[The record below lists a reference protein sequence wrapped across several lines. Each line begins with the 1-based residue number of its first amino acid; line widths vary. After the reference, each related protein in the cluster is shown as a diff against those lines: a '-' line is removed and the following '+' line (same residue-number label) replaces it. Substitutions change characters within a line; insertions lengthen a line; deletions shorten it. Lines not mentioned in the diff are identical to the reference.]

1 MREQRMHLVPR
12 GTLIALVGNPNC
24 GKTALFNRLTG
35 SHQKVANYA
44 GATVEKKEGR
54 LSLSDGRALRVLDL
68 PGVYSLYP
76 RSDDERVACAV
87 LLGQSPG
94 EKRPDAL
101 VCVVDA
107 TNLRRGLRLVLAVQR
122 LGLPCL
128 VVLNMADL
136 AAGRGLQIDP
146 EAMSQALGVP
156 VVTSVAVQS
165 GGDAAVRH
173 WLAGQPWAH
182 WPQGPQARSQG
193 AVQGTE
199 QGSEQA
205 SVQVGPD
212 ASLEQAHAEG
222 DHVRVQA
229 LLCRLQL
236 DSLVPDAL
244 SDRIDRVVLH
254 PVLGPLLLLAVLFLV
269 FQAVFAW
276 ANIPM
281 EAIKNGT
288 EALSA
293 MALQAWPDVW
303 WRALLVQ
310 GLLAGMGG
318 VLVFL
323 PQILI
328 LFFFILLLEESG
340 YLPRAAFLLDRIM
353 GGVGLSGRS
362 FIPLLSSFACAVP
375 GIMAAR
381 SIANRRDRLV
391 TILIA
396 PLMTCS
402 ARLPVYTLLISAFIP
417 ADNWHGMHLQGL
429 VLLGLYFTGIA
440 GGMAV
445 AWVLKWL
452 TRSGRQSRP
461 LMMELPSYHWPT
473 LRNLAMGLW
482 QRAWIFLRR
491 VGSVILLLS
500 VALWWLAS
508 YPAAPVGAVGP
519 AIEHSYA
526 GQVGRALQ
534 VLFAPLGFN
543 WQISVALLTG
553 MAAREVAIGAL
564 ATVYAVVAA
573 DAGAATALAPVLAE
587 QWSLAT
593 GMALLAWYIF
603 APQCL
608 STLVAI
614 HRESG
619 GWKLPAITLL
629 YQLGLA
635 YGAAFITFR
644 VVSAWV

>member
-1 MREQRMHLVPR
+1 MREQRLHLVPR
-12 GTLIALVGNPNC
+12 GTMVALVGNPNC

-35 SHQKVANYA
+35 SRQKVANYA

-54 LSLSDGRALRVLDL
+54 LAMPDGTALRVLDL

-76 RSDDERVACAV
+76 RSDDERVACDV

-107 TNLRRGLRLVLAVQR
+107 TNLRRGLRLVLAIKR

-136 AAGRGLQIDP
+136 AADRGLRIDA
-146 EAMSQALGVP
+146 EALSRALDLP
-156 VVTSVAVQS
+156 VVSSVAVQP
-165 GGDAAVRH
+165 GGDEAVRD
-173 WLAGQPWAH
+173 WLATLPWLQWRPVAMAADA
-182 WPQGPQARSQG
+182 PSAG
-193 AVQGTE
+193 ATGTE
-199 QGSEQA
+199 A
-205 SVQVGPD
+205 
-212 ASLEQAHAEG
+212 
-222 DHVRVQA
+222 DHLQVQA
-229 LLCRLQL
+229 ILHRLQL
-236 DSLVPDAL
+236 DSLVPDVL

-254 PVLGPLLLLAVLFLV
+254 PWLGPVILLAVLFLV

-276 ANIPM
+276 AVWPM
-281 EAIKNGT
+281 DQIKSGT
-288 EALSA
+288 DLLSA
-293 MALQAWPDVW
+293 LAVQMLPEAW
-303 WRALLVQ
+303 WRDLLVQ

-375 GIMAAR
+375 GIMATR
-381 SIANRRDRLV
+381 TIANRRDRLV

-417 ADNWHGMHLQGL
+417 SGTWHGLHRQGL
-429 VLLGLYFTGIA
+429 VLLGLYLAGIT

-445 AWVLKWL
+445 AWVLKQL
-452 TRSGRQSRP
+452 TRSGRQTRP

-473 LRNLAMGLW
+473 LRNLALGLW

-491 VGSVILLLS
+491 VGTVILLLT
-500 VALWWLAS
+500 VALWVLAS
-508 YPAAPVGAVGP
+508 YPAAPAGAVGP

-526 GQVGRALQ
+526 GQIGHVLQ

-573 DAGAATALAPVLAE
+573 DGGAGTATALAPVLAG

-619 GWKLPAITLL
+619 SWKLPAITVV
-629 YQLGLA
+629 YQLALA

-644 VVSAWV
+644 VVSLWL

>member
-1 MREQRMHLVPR
+1 MREQRLYLMPR
-12 GTLIALVGNPNC
+12 GTMLALVGNPNC
-24 GKTALFNRLTG
+24 GKTALFNLLTG
-35 SHQKVANYA
+35 SRQKVANYA
-44 GATVEKKEGR
+44 GVTVEKKEG
-54 LSLSDGRALRVLDL
+54 SLPMPDGAALRVLDL

-76 RSDDERVACAV
+76 RSDDERVACDV
-87 LLGQSPG
+87 LMGKSAG

-107 TNLRRGLRLVLAVQR
+107 TNLRRGLRLVLAVKR

-128 VVLNMADL
+128 VVLNMADQ
-136 AAGRGLQIDP
+136 AEGRGLKIDT
-146 EAMSQALGVP
+146 EALSEALGLP
-156 VVTSVAVQS
+156 VVTSVAVRQ
-165 GGDAAVRH
+165 GGEAAIRQWLVKRPWTHSSPLPGRVESPEVQQDAGHIEA
-173 WLAGQPWAH
+173 
-182 WPQGPQARSQG
+182 
-193 AVQGTE
+193 
-199 QGSEQA
+199 
-205 SVQVGPD
+205 
-212 ASLEQAHAEG
+212 
-222 DHVRVQA
+222 DHVVVQDI
-229 LLCRLQL
+229 LRRLQL
-236 DSLVPDAL
+236 DSLVPDVL

-254 PVLGPLLLLAVLFLV
+254 PWIGPLILLAVLFLV

-276 ANIPM
+276 AVWPM
-281 EAIKNGT
+281 DLIKSGT
-288 EALSA
+288 DALSA
-293 MALQAWPDVW
+293 VALQVLPEAW
-303 WRALLVQ
+303 WRDLLVQ

-375 GIMAAR
+375 GIMATR
-381 SIANRRDRLV
+381 TIANRRDRLV

-402 ARLPVYTLLISAFIP
+402 ARLPVYTLLISAFVP
-417 ADNWHGMHLQGL
+417 AKTWGGMQLQGL
-429 VLLGLYFTGIA
+429 VLLGLYLAGIA
-440 GGMAV
+440 GGMGV
-445 AWVLKWL
+445 AWVLKQL
-452 TRSGRQSRP
+452 TCTGRQTRP

-473 LRNLAMGLW
+473 LRNLALGLW

-491 VGSVILLLS
+491 VGTVILLLT
-500 VALWWLAS
+500 VVLWGLAS
-508 YPAAPVGAVGP
+508 YPAAPADAVGS
-519 AIEHSYA
+519 AIEYSYA
-526 GQVGRALQ
+526 GQIGRALQ

-573 DAGAATALAPVLAE
+573 DGGGAATALAPVLAG

-614 HRESG
+614 YRESG
-619 GWKLPAITLL
+619 GWKLPAITVL
-629 YQLGLA
+629 YQLALA

-644 VVSAWV
+644 LVSVWT

>member
-1 MREQRMHLVPR
+1 MKRAAWSWSLSVREQRLNQVPR
-12 GTLIALVGNPNC
+12 GTMVALVGNPNC

-35 SHQKVANYA
+35 SRQKVANYA
-44 GATVEKKEGR
+44 GVTVEKKEGTWFLPDGKPLR
-54 LSLSDGRALRVLDL
+54 LLDL

-76 RSDDERVACAV
+76 RSDDERVACDV
-87 LLGQSPG
+87 LLGQSAG

-107 TNLRRGLRLVLAVQR
+107 TNLRRGLRLVLAVKR

-136 AAGRGLQIDP
+136 AASRGLKID
-146 EAMSQALGVP
+146 AQALSRALDLP
-156 VVTSVAVQS
+156 VVSSVAVQP
-165 GGDAAVRH
+165 GGDAAVRD
-173 WLAGQPWAH
+173 WLARQPWLQ
-182 WPQGPQARSQG
+182 WPLLSP
-193 AVQGTE
+193 AVDASTTLDFSTE
-199 QGSEQA
+199 A
-205 SVQVGPD
+205 DHVQVQAILHLLRLD
-212 ASLEQAHAEG
+212 A
-222 DHVRVQA
+222 
-229 LLCRLQL
+229 
-236 DSLVPDAL
+236 LVPDVL

-254 PVLGPLLLLAVLFLV
+254 PWAGPVLLLLVLFLV

-276 ANIPM
+276 ATWPM
-281 EAIKNGT
+281 DLIKSG
-288 EALSA
+288 ADMLSA
-293 MALQAWPDVW
+293 SAMQMLPQAW
-303 WRALLVQ
+303 WRDLLVQ

-375 GIMAAR
+375 GIMATR
-381 SIANRRDRLV
+381 TIANRRDRLV

-402 ARLPVYTLLISAFIP
+402 ARLPVYTLLISAFVP
-417 ADNWHGMHLQGL
+417 VRTWAGLQLQGL
-429 VLLGLYFTGIA
+429 VLLALYLAGIA
-440 GGMAV
+440 GGMGV
-445 AWVLKWL
+445 AWLLKWL
-452 TRSGRQSRP
+452 SSAGRQTRP

-473 LRNLAMGLW
+473 WRNLALGLW

-491 VGSVILLLS
+491 VGTVILLLTM
-500 VALWWLAS
+500 ALWALAS
-508 YPAAPVGAVGP
+508 YPSAPAGTVGP

-526 GQVGRALQ
+526 GQIGHVLQ
-534 VLFAPLGFN
+534 LLFAPLGFN

-573 DAGAATALAPVLAE
+573 DGGAAATALAPVLAA

-619 GWKLPAITLL
+619 SWKWPAVTVI
-629 YQLGLA
+629 YQLVLA
-635 YGAAFITFR
+635 YGAAFTVFK
-644 VVSAWV
+644 VVSAWG

>member
-1 MREQRMHLVPR
+1 MVPR
-12 GTLIALVGNPNC
+12 GKMVALVGNPNC

-35 SHQKVANYA
+35 SRQKVANYA
-44 GATVEKKEGR
+44 GVTVEKKEGR
-54 LSLSDGRALRVLDL
+54 LPMPDGTSLRMLDL

-76 RSDDERVACAV
+76 RSEDERVACDV
-87 LLGQSPG
+87 LLGQSAG

-107 TNLRRGLRLVLAVQR
+107 TNLRRGLRLVLSIKR

-136 AAGRGLQIDP
+136 AAGRGLHIDP
-146 EAMSQALGVP
+146 QALSLALDMP
-156 VVTSVAVQS
+156 VVSSVAVHA
-165 GGDAAVRH
+165 GGDAAVRD
-173 WLAGQPWAH
+173 WLARQPWLQ
-182 WPQGPQARSQG
+182 WPVLSPALDASS
-193 AVQGTE
+193 ALHFSTE
-199 QGSEQA
+199 A
-205 SVQVGPD
+205 DHVQV
-212 ASLEQAHAEG
+212 QAILHT
-222 DHVRVQA
+222 
-229 LLCRLQL
+229 LQL
-236 DSLVPDAL
+236 DALVPDVL

-254 PVLGPLLLLAVLFLV
+254 PWLGPLILLCVLFLI

-276 ANIPM
+276 ATWPM
-281 EAIKNGT
+281 DLIKAGT
-288 EALSA
+288 DALSGWA
-293 MALQAWPDVW
+293 VQALPEAW
-303 WRALLVQ
+303 WRDLLVQ
-310 GLLAGMGG
+310 GMLAGMGG

-375 GIMAAR
+375 GIMATR

-402 ARLPVYTLLISAFIP
+402 ARLPVYTLLISAFVP
-417 ADNWHGMHLQGL
+417 ASTWGGMQLQGL
-429 VLLGLYFTGIA
+429 VLLGLYLAGIA
-440 GGMAV
+440 GGMGV
-445 AWVLKWL
+445 AWLLKQI
-452 TRSGRQSRP
+452 TRSGRQTRP

-473 LRNLAMGLW
+473 LRNLALGLW

-491 VGSVILLLS
+491 VGTVILLLT
-500 VALWWLAS
+500 VALWALAS
-508 YPAAPVGAVGP
+508 YPAAPAGAAGL

-526 GQVGRALQ
+526 GQLGRALQ

-564 ATVYAVVAA
+564 ATVYAVVVA
-573 DAGAATALAPVLAE
+573 DGGGAATALAPVLAE

-619 GWKLPAITLL
+619 SWKLPAITVL
-629 YQLGLA
+629 YQLALA
-635 YGAAFITFR
+635 YGAAFIVFR
-644 VVSAWV
+644 VVSAWG

>member
-1 MREQRMHLVPR
+1 VREQRLYLVPR
-12 GTLIALVGNPNC
+12 GPMVALVGNPNC

-35 SHQKVANYA
+35 SRQKVANYA

-54 LSLSDGRALRVLDL
+54 LPLPGGTPLRVLDL

-76 RSDDERVACAV
+76 RSEDERVACAV
-87 LLGQSPG
+87 LQGQSPG

-107 TNLRRGLRLVLAVQR
+107 TNLRRGLRLVLAVRR

-128 VVLNMADL
+128 VVLNMADR
-136 AAGRGLQIDP
+136 AAARGLKIDP
-146 EAMSQALGVP
+146 QALSRALGLP
-156 VVTSVAVQS
+156 VVSSVAVQPA
-165 GGDAAVRH
+165 GEAAVRD
-173 WLAGQPWAH
+173 WLRAEPWTSWQPVPSHADLPEGMH
-182 WPQGPQARSQG
+182 AQTS
-193 AVQGTE
+193 TE
-199 QGSEQA
+199 T
-205 SVQVGPD
+205 D
-212 ASLEQAHAEG
+212 HA
-222 DHVRVQA
+222 RVQSILQGLA
-229 LLCRLQL
+229 L
-236 DSLVPDAL
+236 DTLVPDVL

-254 PVLGPLLLLAVLFLV
+254 LRAGPLILLLVLFLV

-276 ANIPM
+276 ANGPM
-281 EAIKNGT
+281 DLIRSST

-293 MALQAWPDVW
+293 TLVQTLPEVW
-303 WRALLVQ
+303 WRDLLVQ

-375 GIMAAR
+375 GIMATR
-381 SIANRRDRLV
+381 TIANRRDRMV

-402 ARLPVYTLLISAFIP
+402 ARLPVYALLIAAFVP
-417 ADNWHGMHLQGL
+417 ARAWMGLQLQGL
-429 VLLGLYFTGIA
+429 VLLGLYLAGIA
-440 GGMAV
+440 GGMGV
-445 AWVLKWL
+445 AWLLKQF
-452 TRSGRQSRP
+452 TRSGQQTRP

-491 VGSVILLLS
+491 VGTVILLLI
-500 VALWWLAS
+500 VALWALAS
-508 YPAAPVGAVGP
+508 YPAAPAGAVGP

-526 GQVGRALQ
+526 GQIGHALQ

-564 ATVYAVVAA
+564 ATVYAVVATDGA
-573 DAGAATALAPVLAE
+573 AATALAPVLAG
-587 QWSLAT
+587 QWSPAT

-619 GWKLPAITLL
+619 GWKLPVTTVL
-629 YQLGLA
+629 YQLALA
-635 YGAAFITFR
+635 YGAAWLTFKA
-644 VVSAWV
+644 VAAWT